1 MVYRALIPAILVA
14 GVLMGASQDK
24 PTSIKDVMAA
34 HKGTKE
40 NPSMLTNIIE
50 GKGSEADIKK
60 LVALYEFM
68 ATQKPSMGDEAS
80 WKEKTGALVSAA
92 KEVAEKKPTD
102 NLKKASN
109 CKACHDL
116 HRPKK

>member
-1 MVYRALIPAILVA
+1 MVFHAIVPALVAA
-14 GVLMGASQDK
+14 GVLMGMAQDAPK
-24 PTSIKDVMAA
+24 SIKDVMAA
-34 HKGTKE
+34 HKGKD
-40 NPSMLTNIIE
+40 SMVNKIIE
-50 GKGSEADIKK
+50 GKGSEEDIKK
-60 LVALYEFM
+60 LVTLYEFL
-68 ATQKPSMGDEAS
+68 ATQKPPMGDEAG

-109 CKACHDL
+109 CKACHDV